1 MNESN
6 PARAA
11 ARTAAR
17 TATGR
22 LFYNGHFYTGPGYA
36 ASVLWAQGGRIRAL
50 GGPELLAA
58 APPELPRTDL
68 GGGWALPGF
77 NDSHLHL
84 LDVGRGLASVD
95 LFGASG
101 PADIAARCAAFV
113 RAHAVPPGQA
123 VYGNGWNQDLFA
135 GPHTLPTR
143 ADLDAAVPDHPLL
156 LDRVCGHIMLCNTA
170 ALRAAGITSQTPDP
184 PGGGIDRGPGGEPNG
199 LLRDNAVALVRPLL
213 PAETPAACAGRW
225 RAALAHAAAHGLTS
239 VQTCDV
245 RSRDWPTV
253 LAALEE
259 LDAQDALPLRLTLQC
274 AMDTPEDLQ
283 ALWDAGYRPGAHGK
297 RWKIG
302 PLKLF
307 LDGSLGARTAW
318 LRGGYADAPG
328 AHGLCCLP
336 MAEALALARKADAAG
351 MQVVAHAIGDGA
363 MEEMLDIIETL
374 NAPRGGANPLRHGV
388 VHCQVTAPGQWDRL
402 AALGAGALVQPI
414 FLDYDHTIVTARCGA
429 ALAGTSYA
437 FGDAVRRGLPVSYG
451 TDAPVESLDP
461 LRNLYAAVTRRPLSG
476 GAPWQ
481 PQQAVTRA
489 QALFCYTQG
498 SAWQEFAEAE
508 KGRLAPG
515 LLADFTVL
523 DRDYF
528 TVPEADIP
536 RLRVQATVTG
546 GQVVYRA

>member
-11 ARTAAR
+11 ARTAP
-17 TATGR
+17 GR

-135 GPHTLPTR
+135 GPHALPTR

-274 AMDTPEDLQ
+274 AMDTPADLQ

-388 VHCQVTAPGQWDRL
+388 VHCQVTTPGQWDRL

-515 LLADFTVL
+515 FLADFTVL

>member
-11 ARTAAR
+11 ARTAP
-17 TATGR
+17 GR

-135 GPHTLPTR
+135 GPHALPTR

-199 LLRDNAVALVRPLL
+199 LLRDNAVSLVRPLL

-274 AMDTPEDLQ
+274 AMDTPADLQ

-515 LLADFTVL
+515 FLADFTVL

>member
-11 ARTAAR
+11 ARTAP
-17 TATGR
+17 GR

-184 PGGGIDRGPGGEPNG
+184 PGGGIDRGPGGEPDG

>member
-11 ARTAAR
+11 ARTAP
-17 TATGR
+17 GR

-274 AMDTPEDLQ
+274 AMDTPADLQ

-328 AHGLCCLP
+328 THGLCCLP

-515 LLADFTVL
+515 FLADFTVL

>member
-11 ARTAAR
+11 ARTAP
-17 TATGR
+17 GR

-283 ALWDAGYRPGAHGK
+283 ALWAAGFRPGAQGR
-297 RWKIG
+297 RWKLG

-328 AHGLCCLP
+328 THGLCCLP

-515 LLADFTVL
+515 FLADFTVL

>member
-6 PARAA
+6 P
-11 ARTAAR
+11 AR

-135 GPHTLPTR
+135 GPHALPTR

-274 AMDTPEDLQ
+274 AMDTPADLQ

-515 LLADFTVL
+515 FLADFTVL

>member
-11 ARTAAR
+11 A
-17 TATGR
+17 GR

-135 GPHTLPTR
+135 GPHALPTR

-336 MAEALALARKADAAG
+336 MAEALALACKADAAG

-515 LLADFTVL
+515 FLADFTVL

>member
-6 PARAA
+6 PAR
-11 ARTAAR
+11 TAAR
-17 TATGR
+17 TAPGR

-101 PADIAARCAAFV
+101 LADIAARCAAFV

-135 GPHTLPTR
+135 GPHALPTR

-274 AMDTPEDLQ
+274 AMDTPADLQ

-515 LLADFTVL
+515 FLADFTVL